1 MLVKQ
6 HWSAGWRIRL
16 RGTISAVRL
25 ELWRANFRRFVVDYR
40 RQYAVRVCAAR
51 DRDVAGHDL
60 GHKSPFTTRINA
72 DGEAALGIPHWKAR
86 QPSVEGGLEGCHE
99 PATSIELGCASRTPA
114 VCGGYH
120 GPLSGGVRLARCCQI
135 TPRGCLPGFF
145 QRLAAVIDPFVRA
158 PDLEWPI
165 AVCPVE
171 LLQQQPKH

>member
-51 DRDVAGHDL
+51 DRDLAGHDL

-72 DGEAALGIPHWKAR
+72 DSEAALGIPHSYSVQFSPVDGAVSGPDSGLFS
-86 QPSVEGGLEGCHE
+86 PSESA
-99 PATSIELGCASRTPA
+99 PFSAQFMASA
-114 VCGGYH
+114 
-120 GPLSGGVRLARCCQI
+120 S
-135 TPRGCLPGFF
+135 
-145 QRLAAVIDPFVRA
+145 
-158 PDLEWPI
+158 
-165 AVCPVE
+165 
-171 LLQQQPKH
+171 